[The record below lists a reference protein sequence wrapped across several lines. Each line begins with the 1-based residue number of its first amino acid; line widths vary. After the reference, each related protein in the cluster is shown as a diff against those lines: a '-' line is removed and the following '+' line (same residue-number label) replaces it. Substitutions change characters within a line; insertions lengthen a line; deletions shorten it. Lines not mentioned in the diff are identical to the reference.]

1 MITEKLYLLMANDA
15 EKPESVVS
23 ATGYGMNAALI
34 SDLMI
39 AGRVA
44 LSDDQ
49 QRQIQLVGAGPC
61 PDPVLAAPLAKL
73 EKKERL
79 SLDEAVKISGLCDA
93 RLVTDSLAKAG
104 IVEYGERTLLGMG
117 KKRVHIINEQIQR
130 QIRTD
135 LQAALHGQ
143 KIPGVSDT
151 TVLAIVQAIGLAPEL
166 LKDEIAPMAAGEAQA
181 RIKELAQDSPVADSA
196 QRAVAAMN
204 AAITTQRVIP
214 PVSGK
219 GDG

>member
-1 MITEKLYLLMANDA
+1 MLITEKLYLLMANDSQ
-15 EKPESVVS
+15 KPESVVS

-39 AGRVA
+39 AGRAA

-49 QRQIQLVGAGPC
+49 HRQIQLIGAGPC

-73 EKKERL
+73 EKKEQL
-79 SLDEAVKISGLCDA
+79 TLDEAVKISGLCDA

-117 KKRVHIINEQIQR
+117 KKSVRIINDQIQR

-135 LQAALHGQ
+135 LQAGLHGQ
-143 KIPGVSDT
+143 KILGISDT
-151 TVLAIVQAIGLAPEL
+151 TVLAIVQAIGLAPEV
-166 LKDEIAPMAAGEAQA
+166 LKDELAPMNTGQAQA
-181 RIKELAQDSPVADSA
+181 RIKELAQESPVADSA

-204 AAITTQRVIP
+204 EAITTQRIIP
-214 PVSGK
+214 PATGK
-219 GDG
+219 R

>member
-1 MITEKLYLLMANDA
+1 MLITEKLYLLMASDR

-49 QRQIQLVGAGPC
+49 QRQIQLIGAGPC

-73 EKKERL
+73 EKKEQL
-79 SLDEAVKISGLCDA
+79 SLDEAVRISGLCDA
-93 RLVTDSLAKAG
+93 RLVADSLAKAG

-117 KKRVHIINEQIQR
+117 KKSVRIINEQIQR
-130 QIRTD
+130 QIRAD
-135 LQAALHGQ
+135 LQAALHGH
-143 KIPGVSDT
+143 KTPGASDI
-151 TVLAIVQAIGLAPEL
+151 TVLSIIQAIGLAPEV
-166 LKDEIAPMAAGEAQA
+166 LKDELAPMSTGQAQA

-196 QRAVAAMN
+196 QRAVATMN
-204 AAITTQRVIP
+204 EAITTQRIIP
-214 PVSGK
+214 PATGK
-219 GDG
+219 G

>member
-1 MITEKLYLLMANDA
+1 MLITEKLYLLMASDR

-49 QRQIQLVGAGPC
+49 QRQIQLIGAGPC

-73 EKKERL
+73 EKKEQL
-79 SLDEAVKISGLCDA
+79 SLDEAVRISGLCDA

-117 KKRVHIINEQIQR
+117 KKSVRIINEQR
-130 QIRTD
+130 
-135 LQAALHGQ
+135 
-143 KIPGVSDT
+143 S
-151 TVLAIVQAIGLAPEL
+151 
-166 LKDEIAPMAAGEAQA
+166 
-181 RIKELAQDSPVADSA
+181 
-196 QRAVAAMN
+196 
-204 AAITTQRVIP
+204 
-214 PVSGK
+214 SGK
-219 GDG
+219 SGRTCRPPCMGTRLRGPVTSQSCQSSRRLGSPRKCSRTSSLR